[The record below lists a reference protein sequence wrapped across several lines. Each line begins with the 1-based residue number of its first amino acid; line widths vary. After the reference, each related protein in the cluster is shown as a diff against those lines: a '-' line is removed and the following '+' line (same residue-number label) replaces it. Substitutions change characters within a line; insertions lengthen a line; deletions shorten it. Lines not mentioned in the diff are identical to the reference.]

1 MSAARLTKEAVYD
14 IVRAVPP
21 GSVATYGGIARAA
34 GFPHGARTVGWHLH
48 ANDTPIAVPCHRVVF
63 ADGSLAPAFCF
74 GGENVQREWLEREG
88 VTFTP
93 DGRVDMKKHRVL

>member
-34 GFPHGARTVGWHLH
+34 RLSSRGENGGLASACQRYADRRAL
-48 ANDTPIAVPCHRVVF
+48 HRVVF

-93 DGRVDMKKHRVL
+93 DGRVDMKKHRAL